1 MAFEAN
7 AQCTSRLLGLGKNP
21 LAQANTIVA
30 ELSRRRLWACFLIN
44 QFIDRTASNKMEIL
58 EFKDVPLPCD
68 EQDFRIG
75 AIPEQHATWSR
86 QNGTSS
92 IFAELIKI
100 SSLW

>member
-1 MAFEAN
+1 MVFEAN

-21 LAQANTIVA
+21 LAQANTIEA

-44 QFIDRTASNKMEIL
+44 QFIDRTGSNKMEIQ

-75 AIPEQHATWSR
+75 AIPEQHATWSH